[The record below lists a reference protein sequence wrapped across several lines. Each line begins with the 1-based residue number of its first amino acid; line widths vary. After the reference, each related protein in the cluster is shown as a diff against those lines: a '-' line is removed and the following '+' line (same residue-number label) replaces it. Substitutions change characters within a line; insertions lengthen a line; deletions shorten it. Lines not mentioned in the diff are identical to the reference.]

1 MDNSK
6 IEELR
11 SKEIKSKDRRILIN
25 FDEITNINYCLLSIV
40 VIYNL
45 VYCKYN

>member
-6 IEELR
+6 TEELR
-11 SKEIKSKDRRILIN
+11 SKEIKSKDRRMLIN
-25 FDEITNINYCLLSIV
+25 FDEINIINYCLLSIV
-40 VIYNL
+40 VIYL

>member
-11 SKEIKSKDRRILIN
+11 SKEIKSEDRRMLIN
-25 FDEITNINYCLLSIV
+25 FDESNIINYCFFIIDSSNI
-40 VIYNL
+40 I
-45 VYCKYN
+45 

>member
-11 SKEIKSKDRRILIN
+11 SKEIKSEDRRMLIN
-25 FDEITNINYCLLSIV
+25 FDEINIINYCLLSIV
-40 VIYNL
+40 VI
-45 VYCKYN
+45 

>member
-11 SKEIKSKDRRILIN
+11 SKEIKSKDRRMLIN
-25 FDEITNINYCLLSIV
+25 FDEITIINYCLLSIV
-40 VIYNL
+40 VA
-45 VYCKYN
+45 